1 MVRSEVSV
9 KRAADLIEYLE
20 TSARYEVLNLSA
32 GEPADGL
39 QPDEIRAIARAIGV
53 NQTLF

>member
-1 MVRSEVSV
+1 MARSEVSV